1 MEPVPVTHKVR
12 RTVRM
17 AVALVVG
24 QAMLCALIGWLTL
37 GRSRPD
43 NPAPPGSAVVDQ
55 LAVPPLAGPAPAP
68 SPSLSRSPAISSTR
82 ERRPASTPNRA
93 PRGPSTTTPVPPE
106 PISLP
111 PEEPAI
117 VPPVPPPATI
127 TTPSPSVAAGPTVST
142 VPSPVTTPSPP
153 AKVPDDVQQPVRV
166 GDECRPE
173 GASGRTADGELVKC
187 VRDGRHRARW
197 KIV

>member
-24 QAMLCALIGWLTL
+24 QALLCALIGWLTL
-37 GRSRPD
+37 GRARPD
-43 NPAPPGSAVVDQ
+43 DPAPPGSVVDQ
-55 LAVPPLAGPAPAP
+55 LAAPPLAAPPVPVPSSSSSRAPAV
-68 SPSLSRSPAISSTR
+68 SSTR
-82 ERRPASTPNRA
+82 ERKAIRPAP
-93 PRGPSTTTPVPPE
+93 TTTAPVPTRTPQ
-106 PISLP
+106 PISVP

-117 VPPVPPPATI
+117 VPPVPPA
-127 TTPSPSVAAGPTVST
+127 PSPSASPSVSVPVSASPIT

-153 AKVPDDVQQPVRV
+153 AKAPDEVQQPVVV

-173 GASGRTADGELVKC
+173 GALGRTAEGELVKC